1 MGEISK
7 RKDNMECFGTISKRK
22 SCRSC
27 IYAESCLWASQ
38 NPINDNTMGFVS
50 FNSGIEHMY
59 WEKLCLK
66 HPSEEDQIADVPY
79 GVSHLE
85 KLLTVLDTLD
95 KYTLKILGR
104 IITIPDTSIHSL
116 IEWRQCSRQAMHE
129 KMLFAAQQFPFVA
142 SVFELTARRIPP
154 QNTKMHWIKR
164 ANQEENNE

>member
-1 MGEISK
+1 
-7 RKDNMECFGTISKRK
+7 
-22 SCRSC
+22 
-27 IYAESCLWASQ
+27 
-38 NPINDNTMGFVS
+38 
-50 FNSGIEHMY
+50 MY